1 MPGFRFDNAAVRAV
15 IGQQRRGD
23 DWEASPLFYRAPRP
37 AATRAASTT
46 FFGMRYR
53 SAISASIFAP
63 STGLQ
68 AALFRPG
75 AAQSQPR
82 DRVRRVGALMGL
94 AADDAELQARLAAL
108 AQVLNKRAAVWQ
120 HLGTITRANAAL
132 AQARSGFGRTR
143 P

>member
-1 MPGFRFDNAAVRAV
+1 VPGFRFDNAAVRAV

-53 SAISASIFAP
+53 SAIGASIFAP

-68 AALFRPG
+68 RYSIGP
-75 AAQSQPR
+75 
-82 DRVRRVGALMGL
+82 VL
-94 AADDAELQARLAAL
+94 ATSA
-108 AQVLNKRAAVWQ
+108 
-120 HLGTITRANAAL
+120 H
-132 AQARSGFGRTR
+132 
-143 P
+143 